1 MTTKKS
7 ILVAVS
13 LLTICG
19 MLYYFLIYKFDQE
32 YQIRAIV
39 GYLFIETPELN
50 LENGEI
56 SEFDFKYF
64 LEFDGANTSIAKIRV
79 ERKDETIVYTIL
91 EGPNALKGKYIVFE
105 INKQGSE
112 IKASCKGGNI
122 GKGCWPVACG

>member
-1 MTTKKS
+1 MTMKKS

-13 LLTICG
+13 LLMICV
-19 MLYYFLIYKFDQE
+19 MLYYFFICKFDQE

-39 GYLFIETPELN
+39 GHLFLKTPELN

-56 SEFDFKYF
+56 NEFDVKYF
-64 LEFDGANTSIAKIRV
+64 LEFDGTNTSTAKIRAK
-79 ERKDETIVYTIL
+79 RKDETIVYTIL

-105 INKQGSE
+105 INRHGSE

-122 GKGCWPVACG
+122 GKGYWPVACG